1 VIVAL
6 FCVASSASAETL
18 TVANLND
25 SGAGSLRAALSQAGS
40 GATIIVP
47 AGAIILTSGPL
58 LIDKSLSIDGA
69 GSSETALSGDMKSR
83 VFEVTGTGVDATISG
98 VQIIEGK
105 PAPIENKTTHG
116 FEVLG
121 GGVSVEKASLT
132 LSHTL
137 VTDNEANTNGEKG
150 GVSLGGGVWASG
162 ESSLT
167 LLDTLVSDNRAFAEG
182 AVHNGGVAEGGGVAT
197 NGELT
202 VRGGAIEGNTSDA
215 SGAEGGSIAESGG
228 LSFVDSTETETATI
242 EDASVMGNDVIN
254 DGLSAATP
262 GGAALGGGL
271 LLVRGSSVRLAD
283 DTVAENSAISEGG
296 SDGDGGFASAG
307 GIDVGLVRATLVN
320 LTVAAN
326 TARANGQGSAKGG
339 VASGGGVSTDED
351 VSVTNSTIVAN
362 AVEASGPGGDG
373 TPEGGNVNDGGIRFE
388 NTIVAAGVG
397 ASGSEN
403 CLLADPGA
411 SSSAGGNIDS
421 LDQCGFHAP
430 GDHVNTN
437 PMLGALQSNGGPVQT
452 IAPLPGSP
460 AIESGQNS
468 GCPGTDARGVL
479 RPAGPACDVG
489 AFELATPSATT
500 ESATNVGLTA
510 ATLAGSA
517 RNPDL
522 AGGEVEFQYGP
533 TSAYGTT
540 TAVQTIGATVAQAPF
555 TAAVAGLAPGTVH
568 HFRIV
573 VKNAIGTAFGADE
586 TLTTASPAPIFMFS
600 SAPGPG
606 LPAPLEIVGA
616 PRPSSSGTSLALTLS
631 CNGPGTCPVTVTA
644 TTAEQLRH
652 GRVVALSA
660 SRPRTRTVVVASAS
674 LTIAAGKV
682 KVVTLRLNATGRRL
696 EARFK
701 RLPVTL
707 TMFVT
712 EQGHKTLVK
721 RVHLVLAPRPPH
733 KRKP

>member
-1 VIVAL
+1 
-6 FCVASSASAETL
+6 
-18 TVANLND
+18 
-25 SGAGSLRAALSQAGS
+25 
-40 GATIIVP
+40 
-47 AGAIILTSGPL
+47 
-58 LIDKSLSIDGA
+58 
-69 GSSETALSGDMKSR
+69 
-83 VFEVTGTGVDATISG
+83 
-98 VQIIEGK
+98 
-105 PAPIENKTTHG
+105 
-116 FEVLG
+116 
-121 GGVSVEKASLT
+121 
-132 LSHTL
+132 
-137 VTDNEANTNGEKG
+137 
-150 GVSLGGGVWASG
+150 
-162 ESSLT
+162 
-167 LLDTLVSDNRAFAEG
+167 
-182 AVHNGGVAEGGGVAT
+182 
-197 NGELT
+197 
-202 VRGGAIEGNTSDA
+202 
-215 SGAEGGSIAESGG
+215 
-228 LSFVDSTETETATI
+228 
-242 EDASVMGNDVIN
+242 
-254 DGLSAATP
+254 
-262 GGAALGGGL
+262 
-271 LLVRGSSVRLAD
+271 
-283 DTVAENSAISEGG
+283 
-296 SDGDGGFASAG
+296 
-307 GIDVGLVRATLVN
+307 
-320 LTVAAN
+320 
-326 TARANGQGSAKGG
+326 
-339 VASGGGVSTDED
+339 
-351 VSVTNSTIVAN
+351 
-362 AVEASGPGGDG
+362 
-373 TPEGGNVNDGGIRFE
+373 
-388 NTIVAAGVG
+388 
-397 ASGSEN
+397 
-403 CLLADPGA
+403 
-411 SSSAGGNIDS
+411 
-421 LDQCGFHAP
+421 
-430 GDHVNTN
+430 
-437 PMLGALQSNGGPVQT
+437 MLGALQPNGGPVQT

-460 AIESGQNS
+460 AIEGGENS

-479 RPAGPACDVG
+479 RPAGPACDAG
-489 AFELATPSATT
+489 AFEVATPSATT
-500 ESATNVGLTA
+500 GSATNVGLTA

-631 CNGPGTCPVTVTA
+631 CNGPGTCPVAVTA

-696 EARFK
+696 VARFK

-721 RVHLVLAPRPPH
+721 RVRLVLAPRPPH